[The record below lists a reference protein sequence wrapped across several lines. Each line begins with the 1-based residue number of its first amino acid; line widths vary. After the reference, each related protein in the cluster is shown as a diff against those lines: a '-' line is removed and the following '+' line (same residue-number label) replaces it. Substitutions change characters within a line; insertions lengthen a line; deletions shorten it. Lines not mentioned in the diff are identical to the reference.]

1 VTNRRCRLE
10 ALCSILAPLEPL
22 VVAPATSS
30 MMTMT
35 MCGTFA
41 PPPPPYPE
49 TQAEEYC
56 ICLDAAPAQVSE
68 A

>member
-1 VTNRRCRLE
+1 MRLE
-10 ALCSILAPLEPL
+10 ALFSILAPLEPL

-41 PPPPPYPE
+41 PPPYPE

-56 ICLDAAPAQVSE
+56 IWLDAAPAQVSE